1 MTSTNTRG
9 NKAPSLTLQVG
20 KRYVQRDG
28 TVTGGLVENGNS
40 YYPFRCHV
48 LERNWEADG
57 TWMRG
62 ARNQRDIVAE
72 YQEPE
77 APQEPKE
84 KSTMSNIKLEVG
96 KRYVQHDGTVTGE
109 LVENDN
115 PYYLFRCPLLQRN
128 WQKDGTW
135 DRNYNTS
142 YDIVA
147 EYQEPKE
154 ESIMS
159 NIKLEVGKTYRTEHG
174 DKALCIHELTDG
186 EFVCVYGVAGL
197 TEGMYH
203 FSGVFSSSGVRHDK
217 DNGHLV
223 SEWIDPP
230 KTKKVLMYQVLYKS
244 PGCSK
249 YSIAKQLYGNEA
261 EAIKNLGSSFIR
273 LLTDRP
279 IEVEVPV

>member
-72 YQEPE
+72 YQEPQT
-77 APQEPKE
+77 QEKPKE
-84 KSTMSNIKLEVG
+84 EHTMSNIQLEVG
-96 KRYVQHDGTVTGE
+96 KFYRTARGDKVFCAVE
-109 LVENDN
+109 LVGQEFAVLYDFVEEEDKFNYVERYCSNGEAVLSDDRDDN
-115 PYYLFRCPLLQRN
+115 
-128 WQKDGTW
+128 
-135 DRNYNTS
+135 
-142 YDIVA
+142 I
-147 EYQEPKE
+147 
-154 ESIMS
+154 I
-159 NIKLEVGKTYRTEHG
+159 
-174 DKALCIHELTDG
+174 
-186 EFVCVYGVAGL
+186 
-197 TEGMYH
+197 
-203 FSGVFSSSGVRHDK
+203 
-217 DNGHLV
+217 

-244 PGCSK
+244 QGCSK
-249 YSIAKQLYGNEA
+249 YCIAKQLYENEA
-261 EAIKNLGSSFIR
+261 KAIKNLGSSFIR

-279 IEVEVPV
+279 VEVEMPV